1 MNSSSFRVLLAA
13 GVLSMATA
21 VGCTSLEPRSAPE
34 LADTPAIGGAEQ
46 NASATSKPAAAP
58 AALSSGAFNWNDL
71 AARSLSFG
79 QQRPVFRSPTATLDE
94 LEIHITTLN
103 PGQAPHP
110 PHRHAYEEMMLLKEG
125 SLEAT
130 VNGRT
135 FSLSA
140 GSVLFIAPNDLHG
153 WRNNGTTPATYFVL
167 SWHTPKTGKAT
178 P

>member
-1 MNSSSFRVLLAA
+1 MKLGSLRVLLVA
-13 GVLSMATA
+13 GVLCVAAAM
-21 VGCTSLEPRSAPE
+21 GCAMERRSRPE
-34 LADTPAIGGAEQ
+34 LAESPVTGDAGQ
-46 NASATSKPAAAP
+46 NASATSKPTTAP
-58 AALSSGAFNWNDL
+58 GALASGAFDWNEL
-71 AARSLSFG
+71 AVRPVSFG

-94 LEIHITTLN
+94 LEVHITTLN

-135 FSLSA
+135 FALSA

-153 WRNNGTTPATYFVL
+153 WRNNGSTPATYFVL
-167 SWHTPKTGKAT
+167 SWHTPKTGRAK
-178 P
+178 

>member
-1 MNSSSFRVLLAA
+1 MKPASSRVVFAICFVIVAA
-13 GVLSMATA
+13 AT
-21 VGCTSLEPRSAPE
+21 GCTSTEPRMAPE
-34 LADTPAIGGAEQ
+34 SDQSPPASAEQ
-46 NASATSKPAAAP
+46 NATATTKPATAP
-58 AALSSGAFNWNDL
+58 AALASGAFNWNDL

-135 FSLSA
+135 LALSA

-153 WRNNGTTPATYFVL
+153 WRTNGTTPATYFVL
-167 SWHTPKTGKAT
+167 SWHTPKTRKGV
-178 P
+178 